1 MIGPTLGTILGP
13 SQGAVAALGVMVVAL
28 LLIAF
33 GLPESYKPKQ
43 GSTLTRGI
51 LAAPSGT
58 AAAAAVLTPSPAAVA
73 TAAGRRRRPLDVFK
87 SMGRSWVLINSS
99 SLFRR
104 LALCMAV
111 VGVVSEVGHG
121 LRHSLWPCCT
131 ASHGRQRHTWQPGDF
146 GMLLTNAYPA
156 QHKTR
161 KACSR
166 PNN

>member
-1 MIGPTLGTILGP
+1 
-13 SQGAVAALGVMVVAL
+13 MVVAL

-58 AAAAAVLTPSPAAVA
+58 AAAAAVLTPSPAVVA

-111 VGVVSEVGHG
+111 VGIVSEVGHG
-121 LRHSLWPCCT
+121 LRQSLWPC
-131 ASHGRQRHTWQPGDF
+131 
-146 GMLLTNAYPA
+146 
-156 QHKTR
+156 
-161 KACSR
+161 
-166 PNN
+166 